1 LGWDLPRYIILFI
14 EFQLGCFQLKKTIYD
29 FFIPSAL
36 FRCPAMTE
44 LNFQELAKQ
53 GNPQGIASW
62 LNSQLQSE
70 GITASA
76 NLDGDCLD
84 VILEAEQVPIED
96 TLVNFVRTEL
106 TNLQPDSIRKVKVEG
121 RESGQIAAAWSQEFS
136 LENSNFEPQS
146 FGVESVPNTAV
157 ANMDDSTEMESNIDE
172 EKPPELAA
180 FENRLRSTFIVV
192 GLVTGILAIAVVAF
206 VGKIVNQPAA
216 TAGKNLDETANLASA
231 PDTAPDTF
239 REAVNSAVKAAELGR
254 AAKTKE
260 DWTTVTD
267 RWQEAVSLMRRV
279 PQSSPN
285 HQLAQTKVLEY
296 QKYLLYAQE
305 AAVNP
310 PGPTPTPATAE
321 KAPSEK
327 ATPKKANSLKETS
340 EKATPKKSRSEKKA
354 SEKATSK
361 KSPSDQAEPEKKAP
375 SR

>member
-1 LGWDLPRYIILFI
+1 
-14 EFQLGCFQLKKTIYD
+14 
-29 FFIPSAL
+29 
-36 FRCPAMTE
+36 MTE

-53 GNPQGIASW
+53 GNPEAIASW

-84 VILEAEQVPIED
+84 VILEAEQVPIEN
-96 TLVNFVRTEL
+96 TLVDFVRTEL

-136 LENSNFEPQS
+136 LENSNFDPQS
-146 FGVESVPNTAV
+146 FGGESVPNTAV
-157 ANMDDSTEMESNIDE
+157 ANIDDRTEMENNFEEE

-192 GLVTGILAIAVVAF
+192 GLVTGMLAIAVVAF
-206 VGKIVNQPAA
+206 VGKILNQPAA
-216 TAGKNLDETANLASA
+216 TAGENPDETANLA
-231 PDTAPDTF
+231 TAPDTF
-239 REAVNSAVKAAELGR
+239 REAVNSALKAAELGR

-279 PQSSPN
+279 PVSSPN
-285 HQLAQTKVLEY
+285 YQLAQAKVIEY

-305 AAVNP
+305 AAVTP
-310 PGPTPTPATAE
+310 PLPTPTPAPAE
-321 KAPSEK
+321 KSPA
-327 ATPKKANSLKETS
+327 
-340 EKATPKKSRSEKKA
+340 EKATPKKSNSPKETP
-354 SEKATSK
+354 EKATPKKSNSENRASE
-361 KSPSDQAEPEKKAP
+361 KSPSDKAEPEKKSP

>member
-1 LGWDLPRYIILFI
+1 
-14 EFQLGCFQLKKTIYD
+14 
-29 FFIPSAL
+29 
-36 FRCPAMTE
+36 MTE

-53 GNPQGIASW
+53 GNPQAIASW
-62 LNSQLQSE
+62 LDSQLQSE

-76 NLDGDCLD
+76 NLYGDCLD

-96 TLVNFVRTEL
+96 TLVDFVRSEL

-121 RESGQIAAAWSQEFS
+121 RERGQIAAAWSQEFS

-146 FGVESVPNTAV
+146 VAGESAPNTAV
-157 ANMDDSTEMESNIDE
+157 ANMDDRTEMESNIEE

-192 GLVTGILAIAVVAF
+192 GLVTGMLAIAVVAF
-206 VGKIVNQPAA
+206 VGKILNQPAA
-216 TAGKNLDETANLASA
+216 NAGNNLDETANLATA

-239 REAVNSAVKAAELGR
+239 REAVNSALKAAELGR
-254 AAKTKE
+254 SAKTKE

-279 PQSSPN
+279 PVSSPN
-285 HQLAQTKVLEY
+285 HQLAQTKVIEY

-310 PGPTPTPATAE
+310 PLPTPTPATAE
-321 KAPSEK
+321 EKSPSEK
-327 ATPKKANSLKETS
+327 ATPKKANS
-340 EKATPKKSRSEKKA
+340 EKSPA
-354 SEKATSK
+354 EKATSK
-361 KSPSDQAEPEKKAP
+361 KSNSEKRALEKTTSKKSPPDKAEPEKKAP

>member
-1 LGWDLPRYIILFI
+1 
-14 EFQLGCFQLKKTIYD
+14 
-29 FFIPSAL
+29 
-36 FRCPAMTE
+36 MTE

-53 GNPQGIASW
+53 GNLATAIASW
-62 LNSQLQSE
+62 LEGKLQSE

-96 TLVNFVRTEL
+96 TLVDFVRTEL
-106 TNLQPDSIRKVKVEG
+106 TNLQPDSIRKVKVQG

-136 LENSNFEPQS
+136 LENSNLEPQS
-146 FGVESVPNTAV
+146 FGGESVPNTAV
-157 ANMDDSTEMESNIDE
+157 ANMDDRTEMESNIEE

-192 GLVTGILAIAVVAF
+192 GLVTGMLAIAVVAF

-216 TAGKNLDETANLASA
+216 TAGNNLDETANLATA

-279 PQSSPN
+279 PESSPN

-327 ATPKKANSLKETS
+327 ATPKKSNSPKETS
-340 EKATPKKSRSEKKA
+340 EKATPKKSNSEKRA

>member
-1 LGWDLPRYIILFI
+1 
-14 EFQLGCFQLKKTIYD
+14 
-29 FFIPSAL
+29 
-36 FRCPAMTE
+36 MTE

-53 GNPQGIASW
+53 GNLQAIASW

-84 VILEAEQVPIED
+84 VILEAEQVPIEN
-96 TLVNFVRTEL
+96 TLVDFVRTEL

-146 FGVESVPNTAV
+146 FAGEAVPNTAV
-157 ANMDDSTEMESNIDE
+157 ANMDDRTEMENNFE
-172 EKPPELAA
+172 EENPPELAA

-192 GLVTGILAIAVVAF
+192 GLVTGMLAIAVVAF

-216 TAGKNLDETANLASA
+216 TAGNNPEETADLA
-231 PDTAPDTF
+231 TAPDTF
-239 REAVNSAVKAAELGR
+239 REAVNSALKAAELGR
-254 AAKTKE
+254 SAKTKE

-279 PQSSPN
+279 PVSSPN
-285 HQLAQTKVLEY
+285 HQLAQAKVIEY

-305 AAVNP
+305 AAVTP
-310 PGPTPTPATAE
+310 PLPTPNPAPAE
-321 KAPSEK
+321 KSPSEK
-327 ATPKKANSLKETS
+327 ATPKKSNSPKETS
-340 EKATPKKSRSEKKA
+340 EKATPKKSNSEKRD
-354 SEKATSK
+354 SEKAASK
-361 KSPSDQAEPEKKAP
+361 KSPSDKKAEPEKKSP

>member
-1 LGWDLPRYIILFI
+1 
-14 EFQLGCFQLKKTIYD
+14 
-29 FFIPSAL
+29 
-36 FRCPAMTE
+36 MTE

-53 GNPQGIASW
+53 GNLATAIASW

-84 VILEAEQVPIED
+84 VILEAEQVLRED
-96 TLVNFVRTEL
+96 TLVDFVRTEL
-106 TNLQPDSIRKVKVEG
+106 TNLQPDPIRKVKVQG

-146 FGVESVPNTAV
+146 FGGESAPITAV
-157 ANMDDSTEMESNIDE
+157 ANMDDRIEMESNIEE

-192 GLVTGILAIAVVAF
+192 GLVTGMLAIAVVAF

-216 TAGKNLDETANLASA
+216 TAGKNLDETANLATA

-239 REAVNSAVKAAELGR
+239 REAVNSAVKASELGR
-254 AAKTKE
+254 SAKTKE
-260 DWTTVTD
+260 DWATVTD

-279 PQSSPN
+279 PPSSPN

-305 AAVNP
+305 SAVNP
-310 PGPTPTPATAE
+310 PPPTPTPTTAE
-321 KAPSEK
+321 KAP
-327 ATPKKANSLKETS
+327 PKKSNSQKETS
-340 EKATPKKSRSEKKA
+340 EKATPKKSNSEKRA

-361 KSPSDQAEPEKKAP
+361 KSPSDNAEPEKKAP

>member
-1 LGWDLPRYIILFI
+1 
-14 EFQLGCFQLKKTIYD
+14 
-29 FFIPSAL
+29 
-36 FRCPAMTE
+36 MTE

-62 LNSQLQSE
+62 LEGQLQSE

-84 VILEAEQVPIED
+84 VILEAEHVPIED
-96 TLVNFVRTEL
+96 TLVDFVRTEL

-146 FGVESVPNTAV
+146 FGGESAPNTAV
-157 ANMDDSTEMESNIDE
+157 ANMDDRTEMESNIEE

-192 GLVTGILAIAVVAF
+192 GLVTGMLAIAVVAF

-216 TAGKNLDETANLASA
+216 TAGKNLDETANLATA

-239 REAVNSAVKAAELGR
+239 REAVSSAVKATELGR
-254 AAKTKE
+254 SAKTQE
-260 DWTTVTD
+260 DWATVTD

-279 PQSSPN
+279 PESSPN

-327 ATPKKANSLKETS
+327 ATPKKSNSPKETS
-340 EKATPKKSRSEKKA
+340 EKATPKKSSSEKRA

>member
-1 LGWDLPRYIILFI
+1 
-14 EFQLGCFQLKKTIYD
+14 
-29 FFIPSAL
+29 
-36 FRCPAMTE
+36 MTE

-53 GNPQGIASW
+53 GNPQAIASW

-84 VILEAEQVPIED
+84 VILEAEQVPRENK
-96 TLVNFVRTEL
+96 LVDFVRTEL

-146 FGVESVPNTAV
+146 FAGESVPNTAV
-157 ANMDDSTEMESNIDE
+157 VNMDDRTDMESNIEE

-192 GLVTGILAIAVVAF
+192 GLVTGMLAIAVVAF
-206 VGKIVNQPAA
+206 VGKILNQPAA
-216 TAGKNLDETANLASA
+216 TAGNNPEETANLATA
-231 PDTAPDTF
+231 PDTIPDTF
-239 REAVNSAVKAAELGR
+239 REAVNSALKAAELGR
-254 AAKTKE
+254 SAKTKE
-260 DWTTVTD
+260 DWSTVID

-279 PQSSPN
+279 PVSSPN
-285 HQLAQTKVLEY
+285 HQLAQAKVIEY

-305 AAVNP
+305 AAVTP
-310 PGPTPTPATAE
+310 PLPTPTPAPAE
-321 KAPSEK
+321 KSPSEK
-327 ATPKKANSLKETS
+327 ATPKKSNS
-340 EKATPKKSRSEKKA
+340 EKRA
-354 SEKATSK
+354 SEKETSK
-361 KSPSDQAEPEKKAP
+361 KSRTDKAERDKKAP

>member
-1 LGWDLPRYIILFI
+1 
-14 EFQLGCFQLKKTIYD
+14 
-29 FFIPSAL
+29 
-36 FRCPAMTE
+36 MTE

-96 TLVNFVRTEL
+96 TLVDFVRTEL
-106 TNLQPDSIRKVKVEG
+106 TNLQPDSIRKVKVQG

-136 LENSNFEPQS
+136 LENSNFEPHS
-146 FGVESVPNTAV
+146 LGGESAPNTAV
-157 ANMDDSTEMESNIDE
+157 ANMDDRTEMESNIEE

-192 GLVTGILAIAVVAF
+192 GLVTGMLAIAVVAF

-216 TAGKNLDETANLASA
+216 TAGKNLDETANLATA

-239 REAVNSAVKAAELGR
+239 REAVNSAVKAGELGR
-254 AAKTKE
+254 SAKTKE
-260 DWTTVTD
+260 DWATVTD

-279 PQSSPN
+279 PESSPN

-310 PGPTPTPATAE
+310 PGPSPTPATAE

-327 ATPKKANSLKETS
+327 ATPKKSNSPKETS
-340 EKATPKKSRSEKKA
+340 EKATPKKSNSQKRA

>member
-1 LGWDLPRYIILFI
+1 
-14 EFQLGCFQLKKTIYD
+14 
-29 FFIPSAL
+29 
-36 FRCPAMTE
+36 MTE

-53 GNPQGIASW
+53 GNLTTAIASW

-76 NLDGDCLD
+76 NLYGDCLD

-96 TLVNFVRTEL
+96 TLVDFVRTEL

-146 FGVESVPNTAV
+146 FGGESAPNTAV
-157 ANMDDSTEMESNIDE
+157 ANMDDRTEMESNIE
-172 EKPPELAA
+172 EDKPPELAA

-192 GLVTGILAIAVVAF
+192 GLVTGMLAIAVVAF
-206 VGKIVNQPAA
+206 VGKILNQPAA
-216 TAGKNLDETANLASA
+216 TAGNNPDETANLA
-231 PDTAPDTF
+231 TAPDTF
-239 REAVNSAVKAAELGR
+239 REAVNSALKAAELGR
-254 AAKTKE
+254 SAKTKE
-260 DWTTVTD
+260 DWTIVTD

-279 PQSSPN
+279 PVSSPN
-285 HQLAQTKVLEY
+285 HQLAQAKVIEY

-310 PGPTPTPATAE
+310 PPPTPTPAPAE
-321 KAPSEK
+321 KSPSEK
-327 ATPKKANSLKETS
+327 ATPKKSNS
-340 EKATPKKSRSEKKA
+340 EKRASEKENSKKSRTDK
-354 SEKATSK
+354 
-361 KSPSDQAEPEKKAP
+361 AEPEKKAP

>member
-1 LGWDLPRYIILFI
+1 
-14 EFQLGCFQLKKTIYD
+14 
-29 FFIPSAL
+29 
-36 FRCPAMTE
+36 MTE

-53 GNPQGIASW
+53 GNLQAIASW

-84 VILEAEQVPIED
+84 VILEAEQVPIEN
-96 TLVNFVRTEL
+96 TLVDFVRTEL

-146 FGVESVPNTAV
+146 FAGESVPNTAV
-157 ANMDDSTEMESNIDE
+157 ANMDDRTEMENNFE
-172 EKPPELAA
+172 EENPPELAV

-192 GLVTGILAIAVVAF
+192 GLVTGMLAIAVVAF

-216 TAGKNLDETANLASA
+216 TAGNNPEETADLA
-231 PDTAPDTF
+231 TAPDTF
-239 REAVNSAVKAAELGR
+239 REAVNSALKAAELGR
-254 AAKTKE
+254 SAKTKE

-279 PQSSPN
+279 PVSSPN
-285 HQLAQTKVLEY
+285 HQLAQAKVIEY

-305 AAVNP
+305 AAVTP
-310 PGPTPTPATAE
+310 PLPTPNPAPAE
-321 KAPSEK
+321 KSPSEK
-327 ATPKKANSLKETS
+327 ATPKKSNSEKRDS
-340 EKATPKKSRSEKKA
+340 EKAA
-354 SEKATSK
+354 SK
-361 KSPSDQAEPEKKAP
+361 KSPSDKKAEPEKKSP